1 MVLDKSVG
9 FIGAGQMAEA
19 LARGFIEKGVIT
31 ASNVHATDIA
41 KSRRDLFQSFG
52 AHSYD
57 KNAQVIRQDCAA
69 LTLALRAQPDL
80 SQSFLGRYSRVTL
93 CICGTADPAAKPKR
107 LQLYPL
113 SLTKT
118 HNLNLELRR

>member
-1 MVLDKSVG
+1 MCSPLPQVIGAKRLAMVLDKSVG

-52 AHSYD
+52 AHSYE
-57 KNAQVIRQDCAA
+57 KNAQVGILVAWMS
-69 LTLALRAQPDL
+69 LLSLRAEA
-80 SQSFLGRYSRVTL
+80 SR
-93 CICGTADPAAKPKR
+93 
-107 LQLYPL
+107 
-113 SLTKT
+113 
-118 HNLNLELRR
+118 